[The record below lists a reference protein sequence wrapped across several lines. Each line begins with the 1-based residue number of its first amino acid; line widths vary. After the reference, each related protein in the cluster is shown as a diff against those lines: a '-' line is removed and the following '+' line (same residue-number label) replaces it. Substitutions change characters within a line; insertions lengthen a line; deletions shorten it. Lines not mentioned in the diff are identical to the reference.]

1 MTLFYCILFI
11 IAVNGMNEKLFQG
24 INKQS
29 YQEEITLESLI
40 PQELISLNTHLSK
53 IKPKECNNIGSCM
66 KYIDNTTDEM
76 IHGIASEVHK
86 TFSSTMQ
93 KYTQLAYLIIIS
105 SITDDKDVNMTN
117 WVNLL
122 SLKSHNGH
130 RLLEYIYRTNIQYD
144 STLFK
149 IYLFFSDLENIFTAS
164 VDKPYTNEKLLQLI
178 EDKTNIPRPSDKN
191 GVYEELLHNIY
202 QMQTKIS
209 QLSDRFC
216 SITNSWFH
224 PHNLKFKKVIYNAGK
239 PLIERIDNNY
249 THLEHKQV
257 FSKCNKSKWY
267 DCIRSENDMEVLFQ
281 FSNLVIKS
289 MIQEVGHSAVVYLDV
304 YSYALNDLKKKI
316 SNGLDVNESIN
327 QHTST
332 NLRIIINQYL
342 NDIQKIKNLIFDKH
356 GIKVDLNND
365 LCEKIKYI
373 YNELYIKLENILDQ
387 KYVLNIIKELRIKIQ
402 KYREIISE
410 NINYKYGISEMLD
423 QFNWNNLTNCLYGH
437 MCFTTQSILKLL
449 A

>member
-224 PHNLKFKKVIYNAGK
+224 PHNLKFKKVIYNAGLMLK
-239 PLIERIDNNY
+239 KRIENNY

-257 FSKCNKSKWY
+257 FSKCNKSEWY
-267 DCIRSENDMEVLFQ
+267 DCIKSENDMEVLFK
-281 FSNLVIKS
+281 FSNLVITS
-289 MIQEVGHSAVVYLDV
+289 MIQVIAHGAVTIMDYIRLALIDLEKQIAKGLNIENDGNSKSNASKLSNMILGYLEDLNQITNLIFENHGMQVGFN
-304 YSYALNDLKKKI
+304 NDLLDKI
-316 SNGLDVNESIN
+316 IN
-327 QHTST
+327 VYHYINI
-332 NLRIIINQYL
+332 NLKVIINQKTVL
-342 NDIQKIKNLIFDKH
+342 IIIKNLKN
-356 GIKVDLNND
+356 GIQNSRETILKDFHYNFSVHKIETIWNDISIHLNNYI
-365 LCEKIKYI
+365 CYRSKYI
-373 YNELYIKLENILDQ
+373 LEL
-387 KYVLNIIKELRIKIQ
+387 
-402 KYREIISE
+402 
-410 NINYKYGISEMLD
+410 
-423 QFNWNNLTNCLYGH
+423 
-437 MCFTTQSILKLL
+437 LK
-449 A
+449 

>member
-93 KYTQLAYLIIIS
+93 KYTQLAYLVIIS
-105 SITDDKDVNMTN
+105 SIRENKYIEVTD
-117 WVNLL
+117 WINLL
-122 SLKSHNGH
+122 SLSAHKGH
-130 RLLEYIYRTNIQYD
+130 CLLEFIYRANIKYD
-144 STLFK
+144 KALFNN
-149 IYLFFSDLENIFTAS
+149 YLFFSDLENIFTAS

-178 EDKTNIPRPSDKN
+178 EDKTKIPRPSDKN
-191 GVYEELLHNIY
+191 EVYKELLNNIH

-224 PHNLKFKKVIYNAGK
+224 PNNLKFKKVIHNAGLLLK
-239 PLIERIDNNY
+239 ERIENNY

-304 YSYALNDLKKKI
+304 YSYILNDLKKKI
-316 SNGLDVNESIN
+316 SNGLDVNESISR
-327 QHTST
+327 HTSKK
-332 NLRIIINQYL
+332 LRIMIHEYL
-342 NDIQKIKNLIFDKH
+342 NNIQKIKNLIFDKH
-356 GIKVDLNND
+356 GIEVDLNND

-387 KYVLNIIKELRIKIQ
+387 KYVLNIIKELRKKIQ

-410 NINYKYGISEMLD
+410 NINYKYDISEIID
-423 QFNWNNLTNCLYGH
+423 QINWNNSTYCLDGQ
-437 MCFTTQSILKLL
+437 MCYKPQSILELL
-449 A
+449 V

>member
-40 PQELISLNTHLSK
+40 PQELIWLNTHLSK

-93 KYTQLAYLIIIS
+93 KYTQLAYLVIIS
-105 SITDDKDVNMTN
+105 SIRENKYIEVTD
-117 WVNLL
+117 WINLL
-122 SLKSHNGH
+122 SLSAHKGH
-130 RLLEYIYRTNIQYD
+130 CLLEFIYRANIKYD
-144 STLFK
+144 KALFNN
-149 IYLFFSDLENIFTAS
+149 YLFFSDLENIFTAS

-178 EDKTNIPRPSDKN
+178 EDKTKIPRPSDKN
-191 GVYEELLHNIY
+191 EVYKELLNNIH

-224 PHNLKFKKVIYNAGK
+224 PNNLKFKKVIHNAGLLLK
-239 PLIERIDNNY
+239 ERIENNY

-257 FSKCNKSKWY
+257 FSKCNKSEWY
-267 DCIRSENDMEVLFQ
+267 DCIKSENDMEVLFK
-281 FSNLVIKS
+281 FSNLVITS
-289 MIQEVGHSAVVYLDV
+289 MIQVIAHGAVTIMDYIRLALIDLEKQIAKGLNIENDGNSKSNASKLSNMILGYLEDLNQITNLIFENHGMQVGFN
-304 YSYALNDLKKKI
+304 NDLLDKI
-316 SNGLDVNESIN
+316 IN
-327 QHTST
+327 VYHYINI
-332 NLRIIINQYL
+332 NLKVIINQKTVL
-342 NDIQKIKNLIFDKH
+342 IIIKNLKN
-356 GIKVDLNND
+356 GIQNSRETILKDFHYNFSVHKIETIWNDISIHLNNYI
-365 LCEKIKYI
+365 CYRSKYI
-373 YNELYIKLENILDQ
+373 LEL
-387 KYVLNIIKELRIKIQ
+387 
-402 KYREIISE
+402 
-410 NINYKYGISEMLD
+410 
-423 QFNWNNLTNCLYGH
+423 
-437 MCFTTQSILKLL
+437 LK
-449 A
+449 

>member
-281 FSNLVIKS
+281 FSNLVITS
-289 MIQEVGHSAVVYLDV
+289 MIQEVAQSVVTDLDV
-304 YSYALNDLKKKI
+304 ISYALNDLKNKI
-316 SNGLDVNESIN
+316 SNGLDVNNDSISRHKSN
-327 QHTST
+327 K
-332 NLRIIINQYL
+332 LRIMIQKYL
-342 NDIQKIKNLIFDKH
+342 NDLQNINNLIFEKH
-356 GIKVDLNND
+356 GIKVEINND
-365 LCEKIKYI
+365 LFEKIKYI
-373 YNELYIKLENILDQ
+373 FNELYIKLENFLNQ
-387 KYVLNIIKELRIKIQ
+387 KNVLNIIKDLRNKIQ

-410 NINYKYGISEMLD
+410 NNNDFYMTNLLNQIT
-423 QFNWNNLTNCLYGH
+423 WNNFTSCLHGN
-437 MCFTTQSILKLL
+437 MSFISQFILKLL
-449 A
+449 V

>member
-224 PHNLKFKKVIYNAGK
+224 PHNLKFKKVIYNAGLMLK
-239 PLIERIDNNY
+239 KRIENNY

-257 FSKCNKSKWY
+257 FSKCNKSEWY
-267 DCIRSENDMEVLFQ
+267 DCIKSENDMEVLFK
-281 FSNLVIKS
+281 FSNLVITSIIQDVAHGAVTILDYISLALIDLEKQIS
-289 MIQEVGHSAVVYLDV
+289 EGLNIENDGNSKFDVSKLINMIFVYLKDLKQITNLIFENHGLQV
-304 YSYALNDLKKKI
+304 GFNNDLLDKI
-316 SNGLDVNESIN
+316 KNIYHFIYIN
-327 QHTST
+327 
-332 NLRIIINQYL
+332 LEVIINQKNVL
-342 NDIQKIKNLIFDKH
+342 KIIKKLKNGIQKSRETLLEDFNYNFDVHKIEIIWNGISHFLNNLICFVSQEV
-356 GIKVDLNND
+356 I
-365 LCEKIKYI
+365 
-373 YNELYIKLENILDQ
+373 EL
-387 KYVLNIIKELRIKIQ
+387 
-402 KYREIISE
+402 
-410 NINYKYGISEMLD
+410 
-423 QFNWNNLTNCLYGH
+423 
-437 MCFTTQSILKLL
+437 LK
-449 A
+449 

>member
-86 TFSSTMQ
+86 TFSSTIQ
-93 KYTQLAYLIIIS
+93 KYAQLAYLIIIS

-239 PLIERIDNNY
+239 SLKERIDNNY

-257 FSKCNKSKWY
+257 FSKCNKSEWY
-267 DCIRSENDMEVLFQ
+267 DCIKSENDMEVLFK
-281 FSNLVIKS
+281 FSNLVITS
-289 MIQEVGHSAVVYLDV
+289 MIQVIAHGAVTIMDYIRLALIDLEKQIAKGLNIENDGNSKSNASKLSNMILGYLEDLNQITNLIFENHGMQVGFN
-304 YSYALNDLKKKI
+304 NDLLDKI
-316 SNGLDVNESIN
+316 IN
-327 QHTST
+327 VYHYINI
-332 NLRIIINQYL
+332 NLKVIINQKTVL
-342 NDIQKIKNLIFDKH
+342 IIIKNLKN
-356 GIKVDLNND
+356 GIQNSRETILKDFHYNFSVHKIETIWNDISIHLNNYI
-365 LCEKIKYI
+365 CYRSKYI
-373 YNELYIKLENILDQ
+373 LEL
-387 KYVLNIIKELRIKIQ
+387 
-402 KYREIISE
+402 
-410 NINYKYGISEMLD
+410 
-423 QFNWNNLTNCLYGH
+423 
-437 MCFTTQSILKLL
+437 LK
-449 A
+449 

>member
-257 FSKCNKSKWY
+257 FSKCNKSEWY
-267 DCIRSENDMEVLFQ
+267 DCIKSENDMEVLFK
-281 FSNLVIKS
+281 FSNLVITS
-289 MIQEVGHSAVVYLDV
+289 MIQVIAHGAVTIMDYIRLALIDLEKQIAKGLNIENDGNSKSNASKLSNMILGYLEDLNQITNLIFENHGMQVGFN
-304 YSYALNDLKKKI
+304 NDLLDKI
-316 SNGLDVNESIN
+316 IN
-327 QHTST
+327 VYHYINI
-332 NLRIIINQYL
+332 NLKVIINQKTVL
-342 NDIQKIKNLIFDKH
+342 IIIKNLKN
-356 GIKVDLNND
+356 GIQNSRETILKDFHYNFSVHKIETIWNDISIHLNNYI
-365 LCEKIKYI
+365 CYRSKYI
-373 YNELYIKLENILDQ
+373 LEL
-387 KYVLNIIKELRIKIQ
+387 
-402 KYREIISE
+402 
-410 NINYKYGISEMLD
+410 
-423 QFNWNNLTNCLYGH
+423 
-437 MCFTTQSILKLL
+437 LK
-449 A
+449 

>member
-40 PQELISLNTHLSK
+40 PQELIWLNTHLSK

-93 KYTQLAYLIIIS
+93 KYTQLAYLVIIS
-105 SITDDKDVNMTN
+105 SIRENKYIEVTD
-117 WVNLL
+117 WINLL
-122 SLKSHNGH
+122 SLSAHKGH
-130 RLLEYIYRTNIQYD
+130 CLLEFIYRANIKYD
-144 STLFK
+144 KALFNN
-149 IYLFFSDLENIFTAS
+149 YLFFSDLENIFTAS

-178 EDKTNIPRPSDKN
+178 EDKTKIPRPSDKN
-191 GVYEELLHNIY
+191 EVYKELLNNIH

-224 PHNLKFKKVIYNAGK
+224 PNNLKFKKVIHNAGLLLK
-239 PLIERIDNNY
+239 ERIENNY

-304 YSYALNDLKKKI
+304 YSYILNDLKKKI
-316 SNGLDVNESIN
+316 SNGLDVNESISR
-327 QHTST
+327 HTSKK
-332 NLRIIINQYL
+332 LRIMIHEYL
-342 NDIQKIKNLIFDKH
+342 NNIQKIKNLIFDKH
-356 GIKVDLNND
+356 GIEVDLNND

-387 KYVLNIIKELRIKIQ
+387 KYVLNIIKELRKKIQ

-410 NINYKYGISEMLD
+410 NINYKYDISEIID
-423 QFNWNNLTNCLYGH
+423 QINWNNSTYCLDGQ
-437 MCFTTQSILKLL
+437 MCYKPQSILELL
-449 A
+449 V